1 MNINELTYNEI
12 TVEDGAVARML
23 DLLLRRVFGKGV
35 FVAVANKNDQS
46 ITFKFWSTSIEYEQ
60 IINAMERAVYE
71 ELNAEYKDLLES
83 YHP

>member
-1 MNINELTYNEI
+1 MNIGTLMYNEI

-23 DLLLRRVFGKGV
+23 DLLLRRVFDKGV
-35 FVAVANKNDQS
+35 FVAVANKNNQT

-60 IINAMERAVYE
+60 IIDAMERAVYE
-71 ELNAEYKDLLES
+71 ELNEEYKELLES